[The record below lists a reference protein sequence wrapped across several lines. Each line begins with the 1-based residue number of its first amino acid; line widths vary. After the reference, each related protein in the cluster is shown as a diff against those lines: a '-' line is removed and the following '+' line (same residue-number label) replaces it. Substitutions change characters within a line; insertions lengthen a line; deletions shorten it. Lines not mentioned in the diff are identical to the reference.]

1 MRNSLHDFIPL
12 MATVFGPTLL
22 HDELTD
28 VTWCLHGHSL
38 WLPIWVQS
46 EVVGDVGL
54 DDPYHPLQFRPSPFF
69 HNLTMV
75 AYLMWPVRVP
85 SVMHA
90 CAMAAVS
97 RAA

>member
-1 MRNSLHDFIPL
+1 MGNSLRDFIPL
-12 MATVFGPTLL
+12 MATFFGPTLL

-38 WLPIWVQS
+38 WLPIWVES

-54 DDPYHPLQFRPSPFF
+54 DDPYQSLWFRPPSF
-69 HNLTMV
+69 HNLTM

-85 SVMHA
+85 SVMYA
-90 CAMAAVS
+90 CAMAAAS